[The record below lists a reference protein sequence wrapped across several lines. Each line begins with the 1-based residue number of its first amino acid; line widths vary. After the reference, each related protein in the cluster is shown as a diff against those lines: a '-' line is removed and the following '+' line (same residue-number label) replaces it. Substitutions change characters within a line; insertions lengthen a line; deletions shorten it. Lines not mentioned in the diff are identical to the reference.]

1 MLITNGGPGETVEDV
16 LRALGAVLD
25 ERRAQGVVLIEVPE
39 GLVVR
44 ARVSPTLDDRIDGM
58 WVSMEQAFGHKE
70 ILEQRMSAVQL
81 RGTGHRAGQLERALR
96 MLGRFIDHN
105 DLAQV
110 TLMEH
115 GAGRGWLLWHRSRTA
130 GRHVLVTFDHDE
142 LDRAA
147 SAAQVQ
153 REGVPVPVELPPTE
167 LPAYLR

>member
-1 MLITNGGPGETVEDV
+1 
-16 LRALGAVLD
+16 
-25 ERRAQGVVLIEVPE
+25 
-39 GLVVR
+39 
-44 ARVSPTLDDRIDGM
+44 
-58 WVSMEQAFGHKE
+58 MEQAFGHKE
-70 ILEQRMSAVQL
+70 ILEQRMTAAQL

-105 DLAQV
+105 DLTQV

-130 GRHVLVTFDHDE
+130 GRHVLVTFDHEE

-153 REGVPVPVELPPTE
+153 REGIPVPVELPPTE